1 MAAEGIEMTEHMED
15 MIKIEGITDVSDVL
29 NELNDL
35 MANQDGMQNIK
46 ESLKDSTETIF
57 EEGTKDAFVYDGN
70 GEIVKDT
77 EGNPKLK
84 FKGGEYS
91 WQEIYKMETGDTTS
105 TSENISGKAEEPD
118 LVKQTK
124 ALLGEKG
131 WEKLSQETKDSI
143 NQSSAER
150 AQMWR
155 DLPDNQEVIE
165 RSKGNEVA
173 KDLNKDE
180 KTKVEDRPTDTKD
193 IEEWNKKTDKALEE
207 SGQKK
212 NVESTYEKLKKK
224 GGEIVGKIFKYSW
237 NIGAVFLLYD
247 LYEIINEHAKA
258 MSGCWLMCSDGARF
272 KILPLTCKDYQKV
285 GDGVG
290 VAVVAYKGW
299 ADSSGPQG
307 KYLIRPSDLNAWN
320 PCPKDPGMPLL
331 TYCIDSTGEGD
342 YYCGGDKDK
351 AQCGI
356 TDTCPA
362 FNPEEKIYCDTCV
375 GEYQKDSKGVYY
387 STSPYP
393 GGGGSYKDNCATDL
407 VNTDQDSSCTKGSI
421 RDGKCDKNCDMDI
434 LDIPR
439 PLPDGRTFSI
449 QCIEA
454 SWLDAANDL
463 LDDTLSPFT
472 NFTEQLWNI
481 IKIIVIAFVVIW
493 LVIFFGK
500 VIFKQFT
507 KK

>member
-1 MAAEGIEMTEHMED
+1 MAAEGIDMIERMEHEFEITGKENFANEMTE
-15 MIKIEGITDVSDVL
+15 MIEIMKNQEGMDNIKKSL
-29 NELNDL
+29 NE
-35 MANQDGMQNIK
+35 
-46 ESLKDSTETIF
+46 STETIF
-57 EEGTKDAFVYDGN
+57 EDSNNPFVLDSEGK
-70 GEIVKDT
+70 IVKDT

-91 WQEIYKMETGDTTS
+91 LQEIYKMETGDTTS

-131 WEKLSQETKDSI
+131 WEKLSQETKESI
-143 NQSSAER
+143 TKSSAER
-150 AQMWR
+150 AKMWR

-212 NVESTYEKLKKK
+212 NVESTYENLKKK
-224 GGEIVGKIFKYSW
+224 GGEIVGKIFKYSYYL
-237 NIGAVFLLYD
+237 GAAFLLYD
-247 LYEIINEHAKA
+247 LYQIIDEHAKT

-272 KILPLTCKDYQKV
+272 KILPLTCTDYQKIAK
-285 GDGVG
+285 DQQL
-290 VAVVAYKGW
+290 AVVAYNGW
-299 ADSSGPQG
+299 ADMSGPQG
-307 KYLIRPSDLNAWN
+307 KYLIRPSDLFAWN

-331 TYCIDSTGEGD
+331 TYCIDNTGNGD
-342 YYCGGDKDK
+342 YRCGGSTDKE
-351 AQCGI
+351 QCKI
-356 TDTCPA
+356 TDACPD
-362 FNPEEKIYCDTCV
+362 FKEKKQCDTCV
-375 GEYQKDSKGVYY
+375 KEYQKKDSKGVYY

-393 GGGGSYKDNCATDL
+393 GDGNIYIDNCATDL
-407 VNTDQDSSCTKGSI
+407 VNTDQDKSCNNGTI
-421 RDGKCDKNCDMDI
+421 RDGKCDKKCDMDI

-439 PLPDGRTFSI
+439 PLFDGRTFSI

-472 NFTEQLWNI
+472 SFTEQLWNI
-481 IKIIVIAFVVIW
+481 IKIIIIAFVVIW
-493 LVIFFGK
+493 LVILFGK
-500 VIFKQFT
+500 IIFKQFT